1 MMYALL
7 FKAALAVYFISTV
20 GYATS
25 LIIKRVVVARVST
38 WVLAFA
44 FAIHTVSLVMRY
56 VETGHSPVLEVYD
69 TFSFFAWVMTGA
81 YLVLQFST
89 KTRVLGAFVSPV
101 VSVIMVV
108 ASIGAGEHVSISP
121 VLQGSL
127 VAVHVVLSVMGEALF
142 VVASVAGAMYL
153 LQDGFLKRRRTRG
166 YSSLLPSL
174 RDMDRINHVCLL
186 WGFPLLT
193 LGVLAGSLW
202 ARTVWGSHWQWDPKQ
217 VWTLFAWISYA
228 VLLHQRLAIG
238 WKGRKAALYSV
249 MAFVILLTFLIVFKG
264 FFPSAHSFV

>member
-1 MMYALL
+1 MYLLL
-7 FKAALAVYFISTV
+7 FKAVLAIYFISTI
-20 GYATS
+20 GYLSS
-25 LIIKRVVVARVST
+25 LIVKRVAVARVST
-38 WVLAFA
+38 GVFAIAFA
-44 FAIHTVSLVMRY
+44 VHAFLILTRY

-69 TFSFFAWVMTGA
+69 TLSFFAWVMTGT
-81 YLVLQFST
+81 YLALQLST

-101 VSVIMVV
+101 VFIIMVV
-108 ASIGAGEHVSISP
+108 ASTGPVGHVPISP
-121 VLQGSL
+121 VLQGGL
-127 VAVHVVLSVMGEALF
+127 VAVHVVLSVAGEALF

-153 LQDGFLKRRRTRG
+153 LQDGFLKRRKTRG
-166 YSSLLPSL
+166 YSTLLPSL

-186 WGFPLLT
+186 WGVPLLT
-193 LGVLAGSLW
+193 LGILAGSMW

-217 VWTLFAWISYA
+217 VWTLLAWISYA

-249 MAFVILLTFLIVFKG
+249 TAFVILLFSLFVCKG